1 MRILKIGLVGIS
13 LMSSLVAGD
22 DIVMQDS
29 GVVVRNGD
37 ESIILSQAADMDALV
52 VNDKNIIINSA
63 RRSRYAYADNR
74 VEPERMALRQQNREP
89 RAERGY
95 SNRGIVDMS
104 YDSVEIKHSN
114 QNVGTAEVPV
124 IFELHPL
131 TVHQYK

>member
-1 MRILKIGLVGIS
+1 MRVLKIGLVGVS
-13 LMSSLVAGD
+13 LISSLLIGD
-22 DIVMQDS
+22 DIAMQGGS
-29 GVVVRNGD
+29 VVVRNGD

-52 VNDKNIIINSA
+52 VSDKNIIINSA
-63 RRSRYAYADNR
+63 KRSKYAYADNS
-74 VEPERMALRQQNREP
+74 VEPQRVVARQNREA
-89 RAERGY
+89 RAERAY
-95 SNRGIVDMS
+95 SNRGIIDMS